1 MVTFY
6 FFGCW
11 FTVTFYSWSLDRTV
25 KHTDICKNPDLKPI
39 EKVSRL
45 EIPFLPKSCLFSIQH
60 QFGPMKGKCGVCGDA
75 FDAKPK
81 LHEAPGG
88 KYANGIIA
96 RKYKAG
102 QMSFYAIKFS
112 SNAMTE
118 VYPCG
123 SLTPAA

>member
-1 MVTFY
+1 
-6 FFGCW
+6 
-11 FTVTFYSWSLDRTV
+11 
-25 KHTDICKNPDLKPI
+25 
-39 EKVSRL
+39 
-45 EIPFLPKSCLFSIQH
+45 
-60 QFGPMKGKCGVCGDA
+60 MKGKCGVCGDA

-102 QMSFYAIKFS
+102 EMSFYVMKFNS
-112 SNAMTE
+112 KAMTE

>member
-1 MVTFY
+1 
-6 FFGCW
+6 
-11 FTVTFYSWSLDRTV
+11 
-25 KHTDICKNPDLKPI
+25 
-39 EKVSRL
+39 
-45 EIPFLPKSCLFSIQH
+45 
-60 QFGPMKGKCGVCGDA
+60 MKGKCGVCGDA

-102 QMSFYAIKFS
+102 EMSFYVIKLN

-118 VYPCG
+118 VYPWELQTKAAWDLLYDASNLICPTKSIVLRYCLSYAPITFV
-123 SLTPAA
+123 SLADKFCTSG